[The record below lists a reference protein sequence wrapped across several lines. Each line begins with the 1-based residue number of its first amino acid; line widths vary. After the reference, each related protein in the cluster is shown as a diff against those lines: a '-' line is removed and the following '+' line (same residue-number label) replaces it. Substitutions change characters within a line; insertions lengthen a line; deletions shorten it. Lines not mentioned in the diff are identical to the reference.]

1 MLSLKKEELKLH
13 QDAKVSYMYIKR
25 LLKTFGNGKNN
36 QKIRNHCHFT
46 GKYRGATHIICNFK
60 IQYAQ

>member
-13 QDAKVSYMYIKR
+13 QDAKVCYMYVTR
-25 LLKTFGNGKNN
+25 LLKTFGNDKNY
-36 QKIRNHCHFT
+36 QKIRNHCRFT